1 MFPLKNI
8 EETKEY
14 IQNKYIINYTQNIPM
29 TMLFW
34 RFFLT
39 NEI

>member
-14 IQNKYIINYTQNIPM
+14 IQNKYIINYTQNITM